1 MLDAPFDSQSV
12 AYGPYF
18 FPDLADTSEADD
30 LAAIG
35 SGLIQAARTKYAGR
49 PRATQP

>member
-1 MLDAPFDSQSV
+1 MLDAPFDPQSI

-18 FPDLADTSEADD
+18 FPDPANTSETDD

-49 PRATQP
+49 PRSTQP